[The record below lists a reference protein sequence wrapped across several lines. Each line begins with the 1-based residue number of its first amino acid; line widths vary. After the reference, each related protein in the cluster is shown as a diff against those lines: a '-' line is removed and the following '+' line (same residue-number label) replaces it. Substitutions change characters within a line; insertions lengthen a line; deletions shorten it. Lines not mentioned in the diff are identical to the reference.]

1 MGMENS
7 VHEDILRRIMG
18 EVTEKLTLDLRD
30 VLATT
35 LAQTLEQQISSA
47 LTQSLLESEVYRR
60 ISADMRNG
68 LQRIYKEISAT
79 TKVEK
84 NDSSSV
90 EDVQAADKEKADKL
104 FHEASSQ
111 LSAVLTQTEQATVA
125 ILEVVERHLDLQA
138 ESEDLFKKVLSYKAS
153 KHDLERLAEINA
165 QLGMDLNTIMLSLS
179 FQDLTGQRIKRAVA
193 ALKEIESTVVDLYL
207 SSGLLIQAYE
217 ESPNKPLE
225 QIEAEAKKKVSVFKG
240 GSVLEDELKGP
251 SDSSQKE
258 IDDLLSQ
265 LGM

>member
-84 NDSSSV
+84 NDSSV

>member
-84 NDSSSV
+84 NDSSV
-90 EDVQAADKEKADKL
+90 ENVQAADKEKADKL

-165 QLGMDLNTIMLSLS
+165 QLGSDLNTIMLSLS

-217 ESPNKPLE
+217 ESPDKPLE

>member
-84 NDSSSV
+84 NDSSV

-165 QLGMDLNTIMLSLS
+165 QLGSDLNTIMLSLS

-217 ESPNKPLE
+217 ESPDKPLE